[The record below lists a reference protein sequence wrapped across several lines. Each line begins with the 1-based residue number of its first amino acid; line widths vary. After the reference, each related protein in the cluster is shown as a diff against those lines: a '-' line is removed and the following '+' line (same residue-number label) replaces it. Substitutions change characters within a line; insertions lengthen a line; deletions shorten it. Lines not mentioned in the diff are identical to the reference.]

1 MITAILV
8 TSIIFLILSLTVNIF
23 LLILVKR
30 LLSSIE
36 IYKNWI
42 IETRNN
48 VSNSLTIMRDIDKQW
63 VFSSRELDKGI
74 FESDDMVG
82 QIFKQLT
89 EVLENLNQKIQE

>member
-36 IYKNWI
+36 
-42 IETRNN
+42 TRNN
-48 VSNSLTIMRDIDKQW
+48 VSNSLTIMRDIDKQG